1 MLFILFPFALS
12 LLRLADGIRMRYNAK
27 MNKKRVIVGMSGGV
41 DSSVTA
47 AILKERGYEVI
58 GITMQLLPFEEQKQS
73 ACCNLGAVSDA
84 RRVCQTLDIRHY
96 VINSRDIFKEKVID
110 PFVQTYKIGQTPNP
124 CVECNR
130 FIKFDELLKRADVLD
145 AHYIATGHYCKI
157 TKAKNSDECY
167 IKAANDQGKDQSY
180 FLYMINQS
188 TLKRLLFPL
197 GRYTKDQIRAKANE
211 LGLLNA
217 NRPDSQEICFVS
229 QKSYRSF
236 VEDRLTT
243 QDIRPG
249 DIKHLDGTI
258 LGHHN
263 GIHNYTIGQ
272 RKGLNI
278 SHPTPLY
285 VHRIDEAS
293 NTVFVGKKD
302 DLNQHDIT
310 LSTFTTVSGNLL
322 PSQTVDIKLRYL
334 MQPIKASVSQT
345 HPGQATIKLNS
356 PHAFITPGQSCVL
369 YKGDRILG
377 GGIIDPIT
385 HDLVKE

>member
-1 MLFILFPFALS
+1 M
-12 LLRLADGIRMRYNAK
+12 

-47 AILKERGYEVI
+47 ALLKERGYEVI
-58 GITMQLLPFEEQKQS
+58 GITMQLLPFEEQQQS

-84 RRVCQTLDIRHY
+84 RRVCQMLGIRHY

-110 PFVQTYKIGQTPNP
+110 PFVATYKAGQTPNP

-157 TKAKNSDECY
+157 TKARNSDQYY
-167 IKAANDQGKDQSY
+167 IKAANDEGKDQSY
-180 FLYMINQS
+180 FLYMINQP

-197 GRYTKDQIRAKANE
+197 GRYTKDQIRQKANA

-236 VEDRLTT
+236 VEDRLSKD
-243 QDIRPG
+243 DIHSG
-249 DIKHLDGTI
+249 DIKHINGEVLGT
-258 LGHHN
+258 HQ
-263 GIHNYTIGQ
+263 GIHNFTIGQ

-285 VHRIDEAS
+285 VHRIDEHTH
-293 NTVFVGKKD
+293 TVYVGEKD
-302 DLNQHDIT
+302 ALTQHD
-310 LSTFTTVSGNLL
+310 LHLHTFSTVSGA
-322 PSQTVDIKLRYL
+322 PIPTQTVDIKLRYL
-334 MQPIKASVSQT
+334 MQPIKAKVQQSQ
-345 HPGQATIKLNS
+345 PGIATLTLKS
-356 PHAFITPGQSCVL
+356 PHSFITPGQSCVL
-369 YKGDRILG
+369 YKNDRILG
-377 GGIIDPIT
+377 GGIIEPQTI
-385 HDLVKE
+385 KI

>member
-1 MLFILFPFALS
+1 
-12 LLRLADGIRMRYNAK
+12 

-47 AILKERGYEVI
+47 AILKERGFEVI

-84 RRVCQTLDIRHY
+84 RRVCQMLGIRHY
-96 VINSRDIFKEKVID
+96 VINSREIFKEKVID
-110 PFVQTYKIGQTPNP
+110 PFVATYKAGQTPNP

-157 TKAKNSDECY
+157 TKAKNSDKYY

-180 FLYMINQS
+180 FLYMINQP
-188 TLKRLLFPL
+188 TLNRLLFPL
-197 GRYTKDQIRAKANE
+197 GRYTKDQIRDKANQ

-236 VEDRLTT
+236 VEDRMEPADL
-243 QDIRPG
+243 RPG
-249 DIKHLDGTI
+249 NIQHTDGTV
-258 LGHHN
+258 LGEHT

-278 SHPTPLY
+278 SYPTPLY

-293 NTVFVGKKD
+293 NTVVVGSKD
-302 DLNQHDIT
+302 DLKQHSSNCIP
-310 LSTFTTVSGNLL
+310 L
-322 PSQTVDIKLRYL
+322 
-334 MQPIKASVSQT
+334 QP
-345 HPGQATIKLNS
+345 
-356 PHAFITPGQSCVL
+356 
-369 YKGDRILG
+369 
-377 GGIIDPIT
+377 
-385 HDLVKE
+385 

>member
-1 MLFILFPFALS
+1 
-12 LLRLADGIRMRYNAK
+12 

-47 AILKERGYEVI
+47 AILKERGYDVI

-73 ACCNLGAVSDA
+73 ACCNLSAVDDA
-84 RRVCQTLDIRHY
+84 RRVCQSLGIPHY

-110 PFVQTYKIGQTPNP
+110 PFVATYKVGQTPNP

-130 FIKFDELLKRADVLD
+130 FIKFDELLHRADVLG

-157 TKAKNSDECY
+157 TKAKHSDVRY

-180 FLYMINQS
+180 FLYMITQS

-197 GRYTKDQIRAKANE
+197 GRYTKDQIREKANQ
-211 LGLLNA
+211 LGLRNA

-229 QKSYRSF
+229 QKSYRNF
-236 VEDRLTT
+236 VESHLTES
-243 QDIRPG
+243 
-249 DIKHLDGTI
+249 DIKPGPIQHLDGRI
-258 LGHHN
+258 LGTHT

-272 RKGLNI
+272 RKGLNV

-285 VHRIDEAS
+285 VHKIDDAT
-293 NTVFVGKKD
+293 NTVVVGGRD
-302 DLNQHDIT
+302 DLTQHQ
-310 LSTFTTVSGNLL
+310 LQLHTFSTVSGHPL
-322 PSQTVDIKLRYL
+322 PCQTVDIKLRYL
-334 MQPIKASVSQT
+334 MRPIKAKVLHTT
-345 HPGQATIKLNS
+345 HNQATLTLAS

-377 GGIIDPIT
+377 GGIIDTQTINI
-385 HDLVKE
+385 KNI

>member
-1 MLFILFPFALS
+1 
-12 LLRLADGIRMRYNAK
+12 

-84 RRVCQTLDIRHY
+84 RRVCQMLGIRHY
-96 VINSRDIFKEKVID
+96 VINSRDVFKEKVID
-110 PFVQTYKIGQTPNP
+110 PFVATYKAGQTPNP

-157 TKAKNSDECY
+157 TKARNSDQFY

-180 FLYMINQS
+180 FLYMINQN

-197 GRYTKDQIRAKANE
+197 GRYTKDQIRDKANQ

-229 QKSYRSF
+229 QKSYRTF
-236 VEDRLTT
+236 VEDRLTAE
-243 QDIRPG
+243 DIRPG
-249 DIKHLDGTI
+249 QIQHIDGTV
-258 LGHHN
+258 LGEHQ

-278 SHPTPLY
+278 SYPTPLY
-285 VHRIDEAS
+285 VHRIDEET
-293 NTVFVGKKD
+293 NTVFVGNKD
-302 DLNQHDIT
+302 ALTQHNIT
-310 LSTFTTVSGNLL
+310 LNTFTTVSGELIT
-322 PSQTVDIKLRYL
+322 PQTVDIKLRYL
-334 MQPIKASVSQT
+334 MQPIKANVQQNEFGRASLSLKT
-345 HPGQATIKLNS
+345 
-356 PHAFITPGQSCVL
+356 PHSFITPGQSCVL

-377 GGIIDPIT
+377 GGIIDAST
-385 HDLVKE
+385 LTLQ

>member
-1 MLFILFPFALS
+1 
-12 LLRLADGIRMRYNAK
+12 

-73 ACCNLGAVSDA
+73 ACCNLGAVADA
-84 RRVCQTLDIRHY
+84 RRVCQKLGIRHY

-110 PFVQTYKIGQTPNP
+110 PFVNTYKIGQTPNP

-157 TKAKNSDECY
+157 TKARNSETRY

-180 FLYMINQS
+180 FLYMINQA
-188 TLKRLLFPL
+188 TLKRLMFPL
-197 GRYTKDQIRAKANE
+197 GRYTKDQIREKANS

-229 QKSYRSF
+229 QKSYRNF
-236 VEDRLTT
+236 VESRLTES
-243 QDIRPG
+243 DLCPG
-249 DIKHLDGTI
+249 DIKHIDGTV
-258 LGHHN
+258 LGQHT

-278 SHPTPLY
+278 SYPTPLY
-285 VHRIDEAS
+285 VHQINDKT
-293 NTVFVGKKD
+293 NTITVGSKD
-302 DLNQHDIT
+302 DLKQHDIT
-310 LSTFTTVSGNLL
+310 LHTFSTVSEK
-322 PSQTVDIKLRYL
+322 PIQVKSVEIKLRYL
-334 MQPIKASVSQT
+334 MTPMKATVISQSENS
-345 HPGQATIKLNS
+345 ATLKLASPNS
-356 PHAFITPGQSCVL
+356 FITPGQSCVI

-377 GGIIDPIT
+377 GGIIENQTI
-385 HDLVKE
+385 KIK

>member
-1 MLFILFPFALS
+1 
-12 LLRLADGIRMRYNAK
+12 
-27 MNKKRVIVGMSGGV
+27 MNKKRVVVGMSGGV

-47 AILKERGYEVI
+47 AILKARGFDVI

-84 RRVCQTLDIRHY
+84 RRVCQALDIPHY

-110 PFVQTYKIGQTPNP
+110 PFINTYKIGQTPNP

-130 FIKFDELLKRADVLD
+130 FIKFDELLNRANVLD

-157 TKAKNSDECY
+157 TKAKKSNQYY

-180 FLYMINQS
+180 FLYMINQP

-197 GRYTKDQIRAKANE
+197 GRYTKDQIREKASA

-236 VEDRLTT
+236 VESRLPE
-243 QDIRPG
+243 DSIKPG
-249 DIKHLDGTI
+249 NITHMDGRI
-258 LGHHN
+258 LGRHD

-272 RKGLNI
+272 RKGLYI
-278 SHPTPLY
+278 SYPTPLY
-285 VHRIDEAS
+285 VHHIDDAT
-293 NTVFVGKKD
+293 NTVVVGEKD
-302 DLNQHDIT
+302 ALKQHHIT
-310 LSTFTTVSGNLL
+310 LHTFSSVSGD
-322 PSQTVDIKLRYL
+322 PIPPQTVDIKLRYL
-334 MQPIKASVSQT
+334 MKPIKAKVTQSTEHSAQLYL
-345 HPGQATIKLNS
+345 QS
-356 PHAFITPGQSCVL
+356 SHAFITPGQSCVL

-377 GGIIDPIT
+377 GGIIEPQAISLT
-385 HDLVKE
+385 RH

>member
-1 MLFILFPFALS
+1 M
-12 LLRLADGIRMRYNAK
+12 
-27 MNKKRVIVGMSGGV
+27 IVGMSGGV

-47 AILKERGYEVI
+47 AILKERGYDVI

-73 ACCNLGAVSDA
+73 ACCNLGAVADA
-84 RRVCQTLDIRHY
+84 RRVCQKLGIRHY

-110 PFVQTYKIGQTPNP
+110 PFVNTYKVGQTPNP

-145 AHYIATGHYCKI
+145 AYYIATGHYCKI
-157 TKAKNSDECY
+157 TKAINSDTRY

-180 FLYMINQS
+180 FLYMINQA

-197 GRYTKDQIRAKANE
+197 GRYTKDQIREKANS

-229 QKSYRSF
+229 QKSYRNF
-236 VEDRLTT
+236 VESRID
-243 QDIRPG
+243 QSEIRPG
-249 DIKHLDGTI
+249 NIQHIDGTI
-258 LGHHN
+258 LGEHT

-278 SHPTPLY
+278 SYPTPLY
-285 VHRIDEAS
+285 VHQINDKT
-293 NTVFVGKKD
+293 NTIIVGSKD
-302 DLNQHDIT
+302 DLKQHNIT
-310 LSTFTTVSGNLL
+310 LHTFSTVSEA
-322 PSQTVDIKLRYL
+322 PIQSKSVEIKLRYL
-334 MQPIKASVSQT
+334 MTPMKATVISQSNSS
-345 HPGQATIKLNS
+345 ATLKLATPYS
-356 PHAFITPGQSCVL
+356 FITPGQSCVI

-377 GGIIDPIT
+377 GGIIENQTINIT
-385 HDLVKE
+385 